1 MRGESI
7 EADAED
13 LVTVAP
19 LLPMC
24 IPHITLPPLQTLF
37 PSFHFHFHFLVLDLV
52 QYLVTEAQYALF
64 SPLIVSTNFIQF
76 HFLEYNFQ

>member
-52 QYLVTEAQYALF
+52 QYLVREAPQVPICTLLSSYRLYKLH
-64 SPLIVSTNFIQF
+64 SI
-76 HFLEYNFQ
+76 